1 MKRLWLLVAL
11 SLISGSLFAA
21 LTKDYVSYEI
31 MEKKGN
37 TIYVRFRVNV
47 PYLIQFAKDQI
58 QVTKDQIAEEKN
70 PRKKAKLEEILAHY
84 EQHYELLSKNKVK
97 AICVFG
103 DFNGWA
109 TFASEIPN
117 KLEPTSKDPDTW
129 YTKTLVPFVVKP
141 GEKMQLRYKFVIDVG
156 VQYKSKDGKP
166 QDYLYLEDPINPNK
180 DLDGF
185 DGYNSY
191 FIYEGK

>member
-1 MKRLWLLVAL
+1 MKRLWFMVAL
-11 SLISGSLFAA
+11 VLFSSTMFAA
-21 LTKDYVSYEI
+21 LDTNYVSYEI

-58 QVTKDQIAEEKN
+58 QVTKDQIAKEKN

-84 EQHYELLSKNKVK
+84 EQHYDLLSKNKVK

-117 KLEPTSKDPDTW
+117 KLEPTSKNPDTW

-156 VQYKSKDGKP
+156 VQYTSKDGKP
-166 QDYLYLEDPINPNK
+166 QDYLYLEDPLNPQK

-185 DGYNSY
+185 DGYNS
-191 FIYEGK
+191 FFVYEGK

>member
-1 MKRLWLLVAL
+1 MKRLWLFLAL
-11 SLISGSLFAA
+11 SLISSSLFAA

-58 QVTKDQIAEEKN
+58 QVTKNQIAKEKN

-84 EQHYELLSKNKVK
+84 EQHYDLLSKNKVK

-117 KLEPTSKDPDTW
+117 KLEPTSKNPDTW
-129 YTKTLVPFVVKP
+129 YTKILVPFVIKP

-156 VQYKSKDGKP
+156 VQYKAKDGKP

-191 FIYEGK
+191 FVYEGN

>member
-1 MKRLWLLVAL
+1 MKRLWLMVVFSLL
-11 SLISGSLFAA
+11 SGMLFAE
-21 LTKDYVSYEI
+21 LDSSYVSYEI
-31 MEKKGN
+31 METKGN

-47 PYLIQFAKDQI
+47 PYLIQYTKEQI
-58 QVTKDQIAEEKN
+58 QVTKDLIAKEKN
-70 PRKKAKLEEILAHY
+70 PRKKGKLEEILAHY

-117 KLEPTSKDPDTW
+117 KLEPTSKNPDTW
-129 YTKTLVPFVVKP
+129 YTKTLVPFIVKP

-166 QDYLYLEDPINPNK
+166 QDYLYLEDPRNPNK

-191 FIYEGK
+191 FVYEGK

>member
-1 MKRLWLLVAL
+1 MKKAWLLVVF
-11 SLISGSLFAA
+11 SLISGSLFAE
-21 LTKDYVSYEI
+21 LTKDYKSYEI

-58 QVTKDQIAEEKN
+58 QVTKDQIAKEKN

-84 EQHYELLSKNKVK
+84 EQHYDLLSKNQVK
-97 AICVFG
+97 RICVFG

-117 KLEPTSKDPDTW
+117 TLKPSKGNPDTW
-129 YTKTLVPFVVKP
+129 YTETLVPFVVKP
-141 GEKMQLRYKFVIDVG
+141 GEKMQLRYKFVIDIG
-156 VQYKSKDGKP
+156 KSYTSKDGKP

-191 FIYEGK
+191 FIYEGQ